1 MLKQRL
7 GVGRLEVTV
16 GAHERLLSL
25 LVADAGCGV
34 LRFRLSEK
42 LEEDVRLPDVEA
54 EHLNQIIPRSWVQI
68 LLSL

>member
-16 GAHERLLSL
+16 GAHERLSRRLF
-25 LVADAGCGV
+25 AAAGSF
-34 LRFRLSEK
+34 RFRLAEK

-54 EHLNQIIPRSWVQI
+54 EHLKQIIPRS
-68 LLSL
+68 